1 MSDHNGPANGN
12 GTLPSAMSPEQFAQY
27 LERRLVLNDDEIQVQ
42 RRDGTRLHLRVRD
55 QDVTVDVAN
64 FYTAYANDPSQL
76 DTIAQNFLRA
86 LLDAQPDRTAQDFDA
101 LADRIFPMLKPI
113 AMLATVRERNLPM
126 LVYREFLA
134 DLIIT
139 YVVDE
144 ARSVTF
150 LNEEHLNNW
159 DISVQDLHE
168 RALQN
173 LQQRTA
179 AHANYTTAG
188 SGDQQLFI
196 FNTNDGYDATRL
208 LLTDVL
214 AGWAEQTRG
223 NLVIGIP
230 NRDFLIAFSDADD
243 EIVRAV
249 AQQVQADAAQRE
261 YGLTDQLFT
270 FANGQVRE
278 YSWD

>member
-1 MSDHNGPANGN
+1 MSDHNGHADGRSSFPLN
-12 GTLPSAMSPEQFAQY
+12 PEQFAQY
-27 LERRLVLNDDEIQVQ
+27 LERRLVLNDDEIELQG
-42 RRDGTRLHLRVRD
+42 RTGTQLRLRVNGK
-55 QDVTVDVAN
+55 DVVADAMN
-64 FYTAYANDPSQL
+64 FYQAYANDPSQL
-76 DTIAQNFLRA
+76 DMVARNFVQA
-86 LLDAQPDRTAQDFDA
+86 LLSGLPDRTVQDFNV
-101 LADRIFPMLKPI
+101 LSDRIFPMLKPI
-113 AMLATVRERNLPM
+113 AMLATVRERNLSM

-150 LNEEHLNNW
+150 LNEGHLAKW
-159 DISVQDLHE
+159 DVSAQDLHE
-168 RALQN
+168 KALRN
-173 LQQRTA
+173 LQRRTSEG
-179 AHANYTTAG
+179 ANYTTAG
-188 SGDQQLFI
+188 SGDQTLFI

-214 AGWAEQTRG
+214 ASWVTHMRG

-230 NRDFLIAFSDADD
+230 NRDFLVAFSDADPD
-243 EIVRAV
+243 IVQAV

>member
-1 MSDHNGPANGN
+1 MSDHNRHTNGI
-12 GTLPSAMSPEQFAQY
+12 PSSTMSPEQFAQY
-27 LERRLVLNDDEIQVQ
+27 LERRLVLNDDEVEIQG
-42 RRDGTRLHLRVRD
+42 RTGTQLRLRVNGK
-55 QDVTVDVAN
+55 DVVADAMN
-64 FYTAYANDPSQL
+64 FYQAYANDPTQL
-76 DTIAQNFLRA
+76 DLVARNFVQA
-86 LLDAQPDRTAQDFDA
+86 LLSGLPDRTVRDFNE

-126 LVYREFLA
+126 LVYRDFLA

-150 LNEEHLNNW
+150 LNEGHLAKW
-159 DISVQDLHE
+159 DISAQDLHE
-168 RALQN
+168 HALQN

-179 AHANYTTAG
+179 AGAGYTTAG
-188 SGDQQLFI
+188 SGNQKLFI

-214 AGWAEQTRG
+214 ADWAAQTRG

-230 NRDFLIAFSDADD
+230 NRDFLVAFSDADTD
-243 EIVRAV
+243 IVQAV

>member
-1 MSDHNGPANGN
+1 MSDHNGHANGR
-12 GTLPSAMSPEQFAQY
+12 PSPTMSPEQFAQY
-27 LERRLVLNDDEIQVQ
+27 LERRLVLNDDEIEIQG
-42 RRDGTRLHLRVRD
+42 RTGTQLRLRVNGRD
-55 QDVTVDVAN
+55 VVADVMN
-64 FYTAYANDPSQL
+64 FYHAYANDPSQL
-76 DTIAQNFLRA
+76 DMVARSFVQA
-86 LLDAQPDRTAQDFDA
+86 LLSGLPDRTVHDFNA

-150 LNEEHLNNW
+150 LNEEHLNTW
-159 DISVQDLHE
+159 DVSAQDVHE
-168 RALQN
+168 RALHN
-173 LQQRTA
+173 LQRRTA
-179 AHANYTTAG
+179 EGASYITTG
-188 SGDQQLFI
+188 SGSQQLFI

-214 AGWAEQTRG
+214 AEWAEQTRG

-230 NRDFLIAFSDADD
+230 NRDFLIAFSDADP
-243 EIVRAV
+243 EIVQAV

-270 FANGQVRE
+270 FVNGQVRE
-278 YSWD
+278 YRWD